1 VRRRT
6 MNEAIVAKEPSALG
20 TIAITPEQ
28 VDLVKTTVF
37 QGATDDELKL
47 YFFEC
52 RRRGVHP
59 LDRLIHPVVRQDK
72 NGTRRISFQTSI
84 DLFRSEAENTG
95 EYRGQDDVEYGE
107 LITWEKIDKKVPEYA
122 KATIKRF
129 DEHTGEII
137 KISATAYWEE
147 YYPGEQL
154 GFQWRKMPRL
164 MLGKCAEAL
173 ALRKAFPRK
182 LAGLYTFEEMQLTD
196 LINQG
201 KALKEPQ
208 RKQKP
213 EEQKQDKEMKEPG
226 RQSESN
232 GQPEIKDPDAP
243 ATEPQKKA
251 IHTMLG
257 KIGVKENDKK
267 HDFCS
272 KLFPVPTPIKSLN
285 DITKGQ
291 ASYIIDKLNSYKPET
306 GDQLV

>member
-1 VRRRT
+1 
-6 MNEAIVAKEPSALG
+6 MSEAIAMKEPSALG

-95 EYRGQDDVEYGE
+95 EYRGQKDVEYGE
-107 LITWEKIDKKVPEYA
+107 MMAWEKIDKKVPEYA

-137 KISATAYWEE
+137 EISATAYWEE

-196 LINQG
+196 LVNQG

-213 EEQKQDKEMKEPG
+213 AEQKQEQKAKNGDDDKSVKEKLHEELSLYCQFENG
-226 RQSESN
+226 EVDMNMYQSVLKEISIFTGKN
-232 GQPEIKDPDAP
+232 KEGQ
-243 ATEPQKKA
+243 QKEYFIEDIFNERVSDKWA
-251 IHTMLG
+251 GTALG
-257 KIGVKENDKK
+257 KLREKVGNKAE
-267 HDFCS
+267 
-272 KLFPVPTPIKSLN
+272 
-285 DITKGQ
+285 
-291 ASYIIDKLNSYKPET
+291 
-306 GDQLV
+306 

>member
-1 VRRRT
+1 
-6 MNEAIVAKEPSALG
+6 MSEAIAMKEPSALG

-95 EYRGQDDVEYGE
+95 EYRGQRDVEYGE
-107 LITWEKIDKKVPEYA
+107 MIPWDKIDKKVPEYA

-137 KISATAYWEE
+137 EISATAYWEE

-196 LINQG
+196 LVNQG

-213 EEQKQDKEMKEPG
+213 AEQKQEQKAEDDGKSVKDKLHEELQLYCQFEDGSIDMNMYQSVLKEISIFTG
-226 RQSESN
+226 KNKEGKEKEYFIEDIFNERVSDKWA
-232 GQPEIKDPDAP
+232 GTA
-243 ATEPQKKA
+243 
-251 IHTMLG
+251 LG
-257 KIGVKENDKK
+257 KLREKVGNKAE
-267 HDFCS
+267 
-272 KLFPVPTPIKSLN
+272 
-285 DITKGQ
+285 
-291 ASYIIDKLNSYKPET
+291 
-306 GDQLV
+306 